1 MRNKVRVAIAGVGN
15 CASALVQGT
24 IYYGRIQARHLDH
37 FRSNASQSSNII
49 SRHDYNDN
57 KKGNPSYEKVIKNNK
72 NNDHDNDNSKS
83 SSSSSNGH
91 GRNASRTRGVGKKSG
106 DISSSSSRNFDH
118 SSPESSGDGSS
129 SSGSS
134 RASTTAPSPYA
145 PGLIAYSLGGI
156 EPADIEFVAAFDV
169 VESKVGKDLADAIFA
184 SPNNTIKICD
194 VDKTGVK
201 VEKAEVMDG
210 VGKHLNQRVKI
221 SSKSPT
227 NVSQI
232 LKDSGSEILINYLP
246 VGSRQATKYYVEQ
259 CLDAGVSF
267 INAIPVFIASTPKW
281 QKAFAEKNLTCAG
294 DDVMSQLGAT
304 VLHKT
309 LVKLFVDRGVKID
322 ETYQLNVGGDMD
334 FYNMLDEERLE
345 DKRIS
350 KTSAVAAM
358 APYEIPMRIGP
369 SDFVGFLDNDKICY
383 INMRGKYFGN
393 VPIELDVKLKVV
405 DAYNSAGVMIDAIR
419 GTKTAIDRG
428 TSGPLESISG
438 YCFKHPPVQMSYSDA
453 INRFMQ
459 FIEGKRE
466 R

>member
-1 MRNKVRVAIAGVGN
+1 MSKKVRVAIAGVGN

-24 IYYGRIQARHLDH
+24 SYYHRYHSSDH
-37 FRSNASQSSNII
+37 
-49 SRHDYNDN
+49 
-57 KKGNPSYEKVIKNNK
+57 KKGNEIENDDDTNN
-72 NNDHDNDNSKS
+72 NSNIS
-83 SSSSSNGH
+83 TRSNSSSNSSSSSNNDSNSGGSH
-91 GRNASRTRGVGKKSG
+91 LAS
-106 DISSSSSRNFDH
+106 
-118 SSPESSGDGSS
+118 
-129 SSGSS
+129 
-134 RASTTAPSPYA
+134 
-145 PGLIAYSLGGI
+145 PGLIAYNLGGI
-156 EPADIEFVAAFDV
+156 EPSDIEFVAAFDV
-169 VESKVGKDLADAIFA
+169 VESKVGQDLADAIFA

-194 VDKTGVK
+194 VNKTGIT
-201 VEKAEVMDG
+201 VEKGEVLDG
-210 VGKHLNQRVKI
+210 VGKHLNERVKI
-221 SSKSPT
+221 SDKSPP
-227 NVSQI
+227 NIAQI
-232 LKDSGSEILINYLP
+232 LKDSGAEILINYLP

-281 QKAFAEKNLTCAG
+281 QQAFAGKNLACAG

-358 APYEIPMRIGP
+358 VPYPIPMRIGP

-419 GTKTAIDRG
+419 GTKLAIDRG
-428 TSGPLESISG
+428 TNGPLESISA

-453 INRFMQ
+453 KDRFME

>member
-1 MRNKVRVAIAGVGN
+1 MSKKVRVAIAGVGN

-24 IYYGRIQARHLDH
+24 SYYHRYHSSDDH
-37 FRSNASQSSNII
+37 KKGNEKEKENDDGTNNNSNNKSNII
-49 SRHDYNDN
+49 TRSN
-57 KKGNPSYEKVIKNNK
+57 
-72 NNDHDNDNSKS
+72 
-83 SSSSSNGH
+83 SSSSSN
-91 GRNASRTRGVGKKSG
+91 NDSNSG
-106 DISSSSSRNFDH
+106 
-118 SSPESSGDGSS
+118 GSHL
-129 SSGSS
+129 
-134 RASTTAPSPYA
+134 AP
-145 PGLIAYSLGGI
+145 PGLIAYNLGGI
-156 EPADIEFVAAFDV
+156 EPSDIEFVAAFDV
-169 VESKVGKDLADAIFA
+169 VESKVGQDLADAIFA

-194 VDKTGVK
+194 VNKTGIT
-201 VEKAEVMDG
+201 VEKGEVLDG
-210 VGKHLNQRVKI
+210 VGKHLNERVKI
-221 SSKSPT
+221 SDKSPP
-227 NVSQI
+227 NIAQI
-232 LKDSGSEILINYLP
+232 LKDSGAEILINYLP

-281 QKAFAEKNLTCAG
+281 QQAFAGKNLACAG

-358 APYEIPMRIGP
+358 VPYHIPMRIGP

-419 GTKTAIDRG
+419 GTKLAIDRG
-428 TSGPLESISG
+428 TNGPLESISA

-453 INRFMQ
+453 KDRFME

>member
-1 MRNKVRVAIAGVGN
+1 MSKKVRVAIAGVGN

-24 IYYGRIQARHLDH
+24 SYYHRYH
-37 FRSNASQSSNII
+37 SSDD
-49 SRHDYNDN
+49 R
-57 KKGNPSYEKVIKNNK
+57 KKGNENEN
-72 NNDHDNDNSKS
+72 DNDNNNS
-83 SSSSSNGH
+83 SSTRSNISSSNDSTG
-91 GRNASRTRGVGKKSG
+91 NSG
-106 DISSSSSRNFDH
+106 
-118 SSPESSGDGSS
+118 GSHLV
-129 SSGSS
+129 
-134 RASTTAPSPYA
+134 P
-145 PGLIAYSLGGI
+145 PGLIAYNLGGI
-156 EPADIEFVAAFDV
+156 EPSDIEFVAAFDV
-169 VESKVGKDLADAIFA
+169 VESKVGRDLADAIFA
-184 SPNNTIKICD
+184 SPNNTIKISD
-194 VDKTGVK
+194 VNKTGIT
-201 VEKAEVMDG
+201 VEKGEVLDG
-210 VGKHLNQRVKI
+210 VGKHLNERVKI
-221 SSKSPT
+221 SDKSPP
-227 NVSQI
+227 NIAQI
-232 LKDSGSEILINYLP
+232 LKDSGAEILINYLP

-281 QKAFAEKNLTCAG
+281 QQAFAGKNLACAG

-358 APYEIPMRIGP
+358 VPYPIPMRIGP

-419 GTKTAIDRG
+419 GTKLAIDRG
-428 TSGPLESISG
+428 TSGPLESISA

-453 INRFMQ
+453 KDRFME